1 MADISQIT
9 LPSGNT
15 YTIKD
20 AAARAAIAALEGGS
34 WFLGKSLTALSDG
47 ATTNPINIDGKGS
60 VTATNGNI
68 AVYGNAEFIWDG
80 SKWIEFGDLSNLGSL
95 AYKSTVALSKGSGKN
110 VLGASASFTSTVTP
124 TTASVPNV
132 TSAGSASTWS
142 FTMGTG
148 TAAETLIIEG
158 ANGSAPTLGT
168 AISAMT
174 GATVATT
181 VNSVDT
187 TKVAEYADLDVSV
200 S

>member
-1 MADISQIT
+1 MADISKIT

-15 YTIKD
+15 YDIKD
-20 AAARAAIAALEGGS
+20 ATAREAIASLSGGTK
-34 WFLGKSLTALSDG
+34 FIGETTTPLTDG
-47 ATTNPINIDGKGS
+47 ATTNPIIINGGS

-68 AVYGNAEFIWDG
+68 VVYGNSEFIFDG
-80 SKWIEFGDLSNLGSL
+80 TKWIAFGDLSSLGTL
-95 AYKSTVALSKGSGKN
+95 AYKSTVSLSKGSGKN
-110 VLGASASFTSTVTP
+110 VLGSSATFTSTVTP
-124 TTASVPNV
+124 STASVPNV

-148 TAAETLIIEG
+148 TAAETLIIDG

-174 GATVATT
+174 GATVATS
-181 VNSVDT
+181 VNSADT